1 MAKRRYCRKTRGGDE
16 KIAARQCHVMVSEIL
31 KKTTVPDAAMQN
43 LWLAAADSG
52 EFSGQSPS

>member
-1 MAKRRYCRKTRGGDE
+1 
-16 KIAARQCHVMVSEIL
+16 MVSEIL
-31 KKTTVPDAAMQN
+31 KKTTVPDAAMPN